1 MVKNKKLL
9 ETLFTC
15 VKSNGSCK
23 GCFYGDGFNQP
34 QCMLH
39 LMNDM
44 LFFFKNPVPSKEAHV
59 MSYEELEDSL
69 SDHKDHLCFAEYI
82 NSIHVAQPFICTITL
97 KQNVFTLYDPESQDS
112 HQFLKDEYY
121 TKFRVWS
128 TKPID
133 SIRQSTEWIPIDGYQ
148 YSTDNPSQK
157 VTKTQSILDFIKK
170 MT

>member
-15 VKSNGSCK
+15 VKQQGSCK
-23 GCFYGDGFNQP
+23 GCFYGDGYDQP

-39 LMNDM
+39 LMNDV
-44 LFFFKNPVPSKEAHV
+44 LFFFKNPVPSKEAYV
-59 MSYEELEDSL
+59 LSIEELEETL

-82 NSIHVAQPFICTITL
+82 NSIHVAQPLICTVTL
-97 KQNVFTLYDPESQDS
+97 KQNVFTFIDASTSES
-112 HQFLKDEYY
+112 HQFIKDEYY

-128 TKPID
+128 TKPTD
-133 SIRQSTEWIPIDGYQ
+133 TLRNTTEWTPIDGYQ
-148 YSTDNPSQK
+148 YITDNQSSPQ
-157 VTKTQSILDFIKK
+157 TKTQSILDFIKK